1 MIFAKENTVK
11 ADADGFGNT
20 LAGLVGADNIDT
32 IVNDAGLPYAWRANL
47 NPDQHEKVKNDRVI
61 AGTDINDPL
70 TRDDDPPAGAQP
82 SATQQ
87 KRAEVTQTPIAK
99 NDIFDLRVLST
110 PPREKE
116 ALPNY
121 RYDDF
126 AGQGI
131 TIYVVD
137 TGPFD
142 LQHEEFRAPSPDIT
156 RRELNVA
163 RNKKFTLEDTQ
174 HGTCVASKTVGGTT
188 GAAKRANLVGVRI
201 DFTEFGLLR
210 GLQSA
215 ANEIKQ
221 KGLKGKAV
229 VTTSILMRAPDA
241 IYTTSFRSVMRSFV
255 ALDVPIVAAAGN
267 KFLDGLTEPD
277 KLPATMAKDFPV
289 IVVGNAGKDFKI
301 APKSQRGNLVTTY
314 AIGADIKCADP
325 LDLTG
330 LATDS
335 GTSFAA
341 PQVAGMVAYWM
352 SHPEFAGDLAPGK
365 VAETLRNMTGAL
377 SYPRVAETGYPPIAW
392 NGHDLAESCSIS
404 NSGTGR
410 RAKRAMRRDLGQA
423 CSYAP
428 TSVASAAPTASAPAG
443 NAPPSG
449 SDVPTA
455 TTTSVTE
462 TATAGPTT
470 CNLCGAM
477 LDSGNAGNLGGQVGC
492 DGAEYA
498 RSSCEANA
506 DCKSWA
512 YGNEDRGTYTIPV
525 CLLFTESATQIV
537 SQAPPDPE
545 DLTNEY
551 IVTSSIFTGAPSRTS
566 SAPPTTVTVSNGE
579 TIAVAAG
586 VLVVGGVGG
595 GFFTLNGVTTA
606 VPAGAAITAGST
618 AQNPENPED
627 PGNKATK
634 NPEQQTPSKA
644 PSNAPSSSAP
654 ASTSGSPTTS
664 SAAPT
669 GTAAEYMIFVNRNT
683 TKADA
688 DGFGNTLKTI
698 VGDQPLNSIV
708 DENGIAYM
716 WRTKLRPDQLDK
728 VKADR
733 VVVDTILYQKGAV
746 EKDPTPDPEDKDPE
760 VEPALG
766 PSPSGTGTAPL
777 AKRADHTQLPTAKN
791 KILDLRTLSTP
802 PQTNGILDN
811 FFYED
816 PAGEGI
822 TVYHIDIGP
831 FAMDHDEFK
840 MDSKAR
846 RETIEVN
853 LDKEN
858 RVADADHG
866 TCAASKIVGQGVI
879 IDYIREVLQVFQEW
893 DIPVV
898 CPSGNNGVAGQTVQV
913 NEYPALFADKFPV
926 IVVGS
931 TSRRLEKSWFSQ
943 QGNLLTTWAVGE
955 NVRCSSSTNLAGL
968 KFETGTSF
976 AGPQVAGI
984 AAYFMSH
991 PDFNKGFRVG
1001 SVAADARDL
1010 IGATSFPRITHE
1022 AGYPSMAWNL
1032 WGSQQ
1037 ACSPGLSDKKTEE
1050 PTVSRTLG
1058 INTLNVLNT

>member
-1 MIFAKENTVK
+1 MDACATVK
-11 ADADGFGNT
+11 AAKKWKNVKPQTCKDDVVVSFEVSADA
-20 LAGLVGADNIDT
+20 LKQASSEPCA
-32 IVNDAGLPYAWRANL
+32 
-47 NPDQHEKVKNDRVI
+47 
-61 AGTDINDPL
+61 
-70 TRDDDPPAGAQP
+70 
-82 SATQQ
+82 ATC
-87 KRAEVTQTPIAK
+87 
-99 NDIFDLRVLST
+99 LS
-110 PPREKE
+110 
-116 ALPNY
+116 
-121 RYDDF
+121 
-126 AGQGI
+126 G
-131 TIYVVD
+131 
-137 TGPFD
+137 
-142 LQHEEFRAPSPDIT
+142 
-156 RRELNVA
+156 
-163 RNKKFTLEDTQ
+163 
-174 HGTCVASKTVGGTT
+174 
-188 GAAKRANLVGVRI
+188 
-201 DFTEFGLLR
+201 
-210 GLQSA
+210 
-215 ANEIKQ
+215 
-221 KGLKGKAV
+221 
-229 VTTSILMRAPDA
+229 SI
-241 IYTTSFRSVMRSFV
+241 
-255 ALDVPIVAAAGN
+255 
-267 KFLDGLTEPD
+267 
-277 KLPATMAKDFPV
+277 
-289 IVVGNAGKDFKI
+289 
-301 APKSQRGNLVTTY
+301 
-314 AIGADIKCADP
+314 
-325 LDLTG
+325 
-330 LATDS
+330 
-335 GTSFAA
+335 
-341 PQVAGMVAYWM
+341 
-352 SHPEFAGDLAPGK
+352 
-365 VAETLRNMTGAL
+365 
-377 SYPRVAETGYPPIAW
+377 
-392 NGHDLAESCSIS
+392 
-404 NSGTGR
+404 
-410 RAKRAMRRDLGQA
+410 
-423 CSYAP
+423 
-428 TSVASAAPTASAPAG
+428 ASAYFWWLTYLIIG
-443 NAPPSG
+443 
-449 SDVPTA
+449 
-455 TTTSVTE
+455 
-462 TATAGPTT
+462 
-470 CNLCGAM
+470 
-477 LDSGNAGNLGGQVGC
+477 
-492 DGAEYA
+492 EYDFRTFA
-498 RSSCEANA
+498 F
-506 DCKSWA
+506 
-512 YGNEDRGTYTIPV
+512 
-525 CLLFTESATQIV
+525 LLK
-537 SQAPPDPE
+537 PD
-545 DLTNEY
+545 
-551 IVTSSIFTGAPSRTS
+551 FAPSRTS
-566 SAPPTTVTVSNGE
+566 SAPPSTVTVSNGE

-618 AQNPENPED
+618 AQNPENPDD
-627 PGNKATK
+627 PGNEATK

-644 PSNAPSSSAP
+644 PSNAPSSSVP

-733 VVVDTILYQKGAV
+733 VVVDTILYQKGAA

-766 PSPSGTGTAPL
+766 PSPSGTSTAPL
-777 AKRADHTQLPTAKN
+777 AKRADYTQLPTAKN

-840 MDSKAR
+840 TDVKAR

-866 TCAASKIVGQGVI
+866 TCAASKIVGQGVGTAKRAGLVTVRIDADPWGVIEGLQAAAKDIIAKDLRGKAVVSISVGVEIVDPKEDQVI
-879 IDYIREVLQVFQEW
+879 IDYIREVLEVLQEW

-913 NEYPALFADKFPV
+913 NEYPAMFADKFPV

-955 NVRCSSSTNLAGL
+955 NVRCASSTNLAGL

-991 PDFNKGFRVG
+991 PDFNIGFRVG
-1001 SVAADARDL
+1001 SVAADVRDL

-1037 ACSPGLSDKKTEE
+1037 ACSVNGGGSSGAQSRVMRRALEGRQLPACSLAPSSAPATAAPTAAPSGIPNGGSPTTGGPVTTTVTSPAETATGPPSCGVCGAQVPDGVSGEIGGQVGCQGGIPYAHSSCEGNANCKSWAIGQEDRGTYSIQMCLFFDQNAPKMVSQAPADPEGKCPFKYYDKACPE
-1050 PTVSRTLG
+1050 PAS
-1058 INTLNVLNT
+1058 

>member
-1 MIFAKENTVK
+1 MTSIRFFITLLLTLISVCCCQEVPASR
-11 ADADGFGNT
+11 FGTTSWLNQTSAPPRSSLPPSSSLVPSSAPQSRISSSPPPT
-20 LAGLVGADNIDT
+20 L
-32 IVNDAGLPYAWRANL
+32 
-47 NPDQHEKVKNDRVI
+47 
-61 AGTDINDPL
+61 
-70 TRDDDPPAGAQP
+70 PPATP
-82 SATQQ
+82 T
-87 KRAEVTQTPIAK
+87 RA
-99 NDIFDLRVLST
+99 
-110 PPREKE
+110 
-116 ALPNY
+116 
-121 RYDDF
+121 
-126 AGQGI
+126 
-131 TIYVVD
+131 
-137 TGPFD
+137 
-142 LQHEEFRAPSPDIT
+142 
-156 RRELNVA
+156 
-163 RNKKFTLEDTQ
+163 
-174 HGTCVASKTVGGTT
+174 
-188 GAAKRANLVGVRI
+188 
-201 DFTEFGLLR
+201 
-210 GLQSA
+210 
-215 ANEIKQ
+215 
-221 KGLKGKAV
+221 
-229 VTTSILMRAPDA
+229 
-241 IYTTSFRSVMRSFV
+241 
-255 ALDVPIVAAAGN
+255 
-267 KFLDGLTEPD
+267 
-277 KLPATMAKDFPV
+277 
-289 IVVGNAGKDFKI
+289 
-301 APKSQRGNLVTTY
+301 
-314 AIGADIKCADP
+314 
-325 LDLTG
+325 
-330 LATDS
+330 
-335 GTSFAA
+335 
-341 PQVAGMVAYWM
+341 
-352 SHPEFAGDLAPGK
+352 
-365 VAETLRNMTGAL
+365 
-377 SYPRVAETGYPPIAW
+377 
-392 NGHDLAESCSIS
+392 
-404 NSGTGR
+404 
-410 RAKRAMRRDLGQA
+410 
-423 CSYAP
+423 
-428 TSVASAAPTASAPAG
+428 
-443 NAPPSG
+443 
-449 SDVPTA
+449 
-455 TTTSVTE
+455 
-462 TATAGPTT
+462 
-470 CNLCGAM
+470 
-477 LDSGNAGNLGGQVGC
+477 
-492 DGAEYA
+492 
-498 RSSCEANA
+498 SS
-506 DCKSWA
+506 S
-512 YGNEDRGTYTIPV
+512 
-525 CLLFTESATQIV
+525 
-537 SQAPPDPE
+537 
-545 DLTNEY
+545 
-551 IVTSSIFTGAPSRTS
+551 APSRTS
-566 SAPPTTVTVSNGE
+566 SAPPSTVTVSNGE

-586 VLVVGGVGG
+586 VLVVGGAGG

-618 AQNPENPED
+618 AQNPENPDD
-627 PGNKATK
+627 PGNEATK
-634 NPEQQTPSKA
+634 NPEQQTPSEA
-644 PSNAPSSSAP
+644 PSNAPSSSVP

-733 VVVDTILYQKGAV
+733 VVVDTILYQKGAA

-766 PSPSGTGTAPL
+766 PSPSGTSTAPL
-777 AKRADHTQLPTAKN
+777 AKRADYTQLPTAKN

-802 PQTNGILDN
+802 PQTNGILEN

-840 MDSKAR
+840 TDSKAR

-866 TCAASKIVGQGVI
+866 TCAASKIVGQGVGTAKRAGLVTVRIDADPWGVIEGLQAAAKDIMAKDLRGKAVVSISVGVEIVDPKEDQVI
-879 IDYIREVLQVFQEW
+879 IDYIREVLQALQEW

-913 NEYPALFADKFPV
+913 NEYPAMFADKFPV

-955 NVRCSSSTNLAGL
+955 NVRCASSTNLAGL

-1001 SVAADARDL
+1001 SVAADVRDL

-1037 ACSPGLSDKKTEE
+1037 ACSVNGGGSSGAQSRVMRRALEGRQLPACSLAPSSAPATAAPTAAPSAAPSGIPNGGRPTTGAWAIGQEDRGTYSIQVCLFFDQNAPKMVSQAPADPEGKCPFKYYDKACPE
-1050 PTVSRTLG
+1050 PAS
-1058 INTLNVLNT
+1058 